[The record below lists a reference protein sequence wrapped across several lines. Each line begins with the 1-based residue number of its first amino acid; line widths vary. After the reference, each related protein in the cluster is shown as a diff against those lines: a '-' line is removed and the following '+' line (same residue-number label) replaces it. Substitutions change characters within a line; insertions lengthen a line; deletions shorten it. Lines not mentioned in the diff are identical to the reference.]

1 MLKPAKAKSI
11 ALSPNR
17 LNLVLT
23 IIFLL
28 SLAVVVRLFNLQI
41 NQHSL
46 YKDRADNQQ
55 QLESALDPTRGNIYI
70 NNYSPSLGTSTLSAL
85 ATNKNFAILYAVPED
100 FDSQLA
106 SSTVNKIY
114 ELFDKVELEKRV
126 DAKLALEN
134 REELNKEIAYIDSL
148 SLSAA
153 DKEAQKNE
161 VLAKRDSQA
170 TDPTWQEFQKMKREL
185 EINDQRQLLLNGYL
199 EKLTK
204 PDDPYEVLEKKVP
217 ADKLLEFYA
226 SLLTSDAEVI
236 TAETLE
242 IRNNKI
248 FKKTDEANSQAP
260 GLIFKGLG
268 YEMTPYRYYPEEN
281 LASHLLGFVNYEN
294 KGNYGLEEYFNQ
306 ELSGT
311 SGYIKAEKGGGSQSI
326 VIFNDREYTAPIPG
340 SDVVL
345 TINRA
350 VEFQI
355 CQKLEDSWARYKY
368 DSATI
373 IIVQPATGEIIAMC
387 SWPQFDPNNYQD
399 VKDIKTFDNPAVAY
413 QYEPGSV
420 FKSITMA
427 AALDQNKVTPDTT
440 YNDLGKITISGWSK
454 PITNSD
460 YDVFGG
466 HGITSMKVVLEKS
479 LNTGAIFAMQQI
491 GVKIFSDY
499 IKNFGFGEKMGIELP
514 SEASGNIKGLTKDKV
529 RPIDAA
535 TASFGQGLAVTP
547 LQMLMSYAAIANN
560 GILMKPYLVKQI
572 INPDGST
579 IDTKPQ
585 AIRQVISERAATTLK
600 GMLTEVVENGH
611 SKKASVA
618 GYYVAGKTG
627 TAQVASKNGGYQQG
641 NYVHTFIGFAPVD
654 KPQFVMLVK
663 LDHPKGFQYA
673 ESSATPIFGEIADF
687 LLKYYQIPKQ
697 R

>member
-1 MLKPAKAKSI
+1 MLKIAKTKTI

-28 SLAVVVRLFNLQI
+28 ALAVAVKLFDLQI
-41 NQHSL
+41 KQHEL
-46 YKDRADNQQ
+46 YKDKADGQQ
-55 QLESALDPTRGNIYI
+55 QLESVLEPTRGHIYI
-70 NNYSPSLGTSTLSAL
+70 NNYSPGLGTSTLSAL
-85 ATNKNFAILYAVPED
+85 ATNKNFAILYAVPKD
-100 FDSQLA
+100 FNNQLA
-106 SSTVNKIY
+106 SSTANKIY
-114 ELFDKVELEKRV
+114 DLFDRAELEKKI
-126 DAKLALEN
+126 DAQLAKEQ
-134 REELNKEIAYIDSL
+134 REELNQEIAYIDSL
-148 SLSAA
+148 SLDAA
-153 DKEAQKNE
+153 EKDRQKNN

-170 TDPTWQEFQKMKREL
+170 SDSTWQEFQKTKREL
-185 EINDQRQLLLNGYL
+185 EINDQRQILLNGYID
-199 EKLTK
+199 KLTK
-204 PDDPYEVLEKKVP
+204 PNDPYEVLEKKVP
-217 ADKLLEFYA
+217 DDKLLEFYA
-226 SLLTSDAEVI
+226 SLLSSDTDKIA
-236 TAETLE
+236 AADLE

-248 FKKTDEANSQAP
+248 FKKTDAVNSQAP
-260 GLIFKGLG
+260 GLVFKGLG
-268 YEMTPYRYYPEEN
+268 YEMTAYRYYPEGD

-294 KGNYGLEEYFNQ
+294 KGNYGLEEYFNK

-311 SGYIKAEKGGGSQSI
+311 AGYIKAEKGGGNQNI
-326 VIFNDREYTAPIPG
+326 VIFNDREYVEPTPG
-340 SDVVL
+340 SDVIL
-345 TINRA
+345 TIDRA

-355 CQKLEDSWARYKY
+355 CKKLEDSWARYKY

-373 IIVQPATGEIIAMC
+373 IIAKPATGEIVAMC

-399 VKDIKTFDNPAVAY
+399 VKDIKVFTNQAVSY

-420 FKSITMA
+420 FKTVTMA

-440 YNDLGKITISGWSK
+440 YNDQGKIIISGWSK

-460 YDVFGG
+460 YEVFGG
-466 HGITSMKVVLEKS
+466 HGVTSMKVVLEKS

-491 GVKIFSDY
+491 GAQTFSKY
-499 IKNFGFGEKMGIELP
+499 IRSFSFGEKMGIELP
-514 SEASGNIKGLTKDKV
+514 SEAAGNIKGLVKDKI

-535 TASFGQGLAVTP
+535 TASFGQGLTVTP
-547 LQMLMSYAAIANN
+547 LQMLMSYAAVANN
-560 GILMKPYLVKQI
+560 GILMKPYIVKKI
-572 INPDGST
+572 IKPDGSAIAT
-579 IDTKPQ
+579 QPQ
-585 AIRQVISERAATTLK
+585 IVREVVSERAATTLK

-641 NYVHTFIGFAPVD
+641 NYIHTFIGFAPVD

-663 LDHPKGFQYA
+663 LDNPKGFQFA
-673 ESSATPIFGEIADF
+673 ESTATPIFGEIADF
-687 LLKYYQIPKQ
+687 LFKYYQIPKQ